1 MDTGTSLRGQ
11 LAPREGL
18 DLPAV
23 TPWPF
28 PVLASQMK
36 WAQGPHTAEAEIVRK
51 R

>member
-36 WAQGPHTAEAEIVRK
+36 WARGPHTAEAEIVR
-51 R
+51 